1 MSALPKGLREEIAR
15 SLEFYRD
22 LGVNRVSLEIAEQL
36 EGFSP
41 EQESIRERGPAVV
54 NPPEP
59 CESDMFRASQ
69 RKLYELRSQ
78 MGNCQ
83 RCRLA
88 GGRTTIVFGSGNPCA
103 PLMFVGEGPGREE
116 DMKGLPFVGAAGD
129 LLTRMINAMQF
140 TRDEVYIANIVK
152 CRPPQNRDPE
162 PDEVDT
168 CMSFLEK
175 QIEIIAPKALV
186 LLGRVAAQSL
196 LRVSTSITA
205 MRGAFKDYKGIP
217 AMVTY
222 HPAYLLRNPKAKKTV
237 WDDLQQVM
245 KIFGKTPAS

>member
-1 MSALPKGLREEIAR
+1 MTTASDRLRGEIAQA
-15 SLEFYRD
+15 LEFYANI
-22 LGVNRVSLEIAEQL
+22 GVKRLPTQVLKEVERFAPAAE
-36 EGFSP
+36 P
-41 EQESIRERGPAVV
+41 EQPTAPQVIGE
-54 NPPEP
+54 PEP
-59 CESDMFRASQ
+59 CEPETFKINQ

-78 MGNCQ
+78 IGNCQ

-88 GGRTTIVFGSGNPCA
+88 AGRTTLVFGSGNPCA
-103 PLMFVGEGPGREE
+103 DLMFVGEGPGREE
-116 DMKGLPFVGAAGD
+116 DLKGLPFVGAAGD

-168 CMSFLEK
+168 CMSFLER
-175 QIEIIAPKALV
+175 QIEIIQPKALV

-196 LRVSTSITA
+196 LRVSTGITA
-205 MRGAFKDYKGIP
+205 MRGTFKDYKEIP

-237 WDDLQQVM
+237 WEDLQQVM
-245 KIFGKTPAS
+245 KIFGKIPLA

>member
-1 MSALPKGLREEIAR
+1 
-15 SLEFYRD
+15 
-22 LGVNRVSLEIAEQL
+22 
-36 EGFSP
+36 
-41 EQESIRERGPAVV
+41 
-54 NPPEP
+54 
-59 CESDMFRASQ
+59 
-69 RKLYELRSQ
+69 
-78 MGNCQ
+78 
-83 RCRLA
+83 
-88 GGRTTIVFGSGNPCA
+88 
-103 PLMFVGEGPGREE
+103 
-116 DMKGLPFVGAAGD
+116 VGAAGD